1 MGVCSYQS
9 TRINQ
14 TNTRHAHYIPESSSD
29 YLLNSIVKIETND
42 EKIATGF
49 FMKANINNRKINLL
63 LTCNHVITKNL
74 ISQKTTI
81 KILYG
86 KKIKETTKIIDFDF
100 NKRFIRSFESPI
112 DITLIEIIENDDIP
126 EEKYLFPELNYKNG
140 YNFYKGKDIYL
151 AGYPSSETYKG
162 ERCISS
168 GEIKEINDFEF
179 SHSLDARKGSS
190 GSPICLIDNKCVIGI
205 HKQGD
210 KIKPINYGT
219 FIGCV
224 LDELEKQ
231 ITKEYDILSEYE
243 KSDSKR
249 CRKCGEIY
257 QILLVTRRQGDLKEV
272 PLWRIQGRSNNQQKE
287 DIEIGFLT
295 FPPEWDE
302 FPCVSYYDDKA
313 LELIENGNCIMK
325 NCDGKLDF
333 IKFKIPT
340 YHLFDN

>member
-1 MGVCSYQS
+1 MGVSSS
-9 TRINQ
+9 TRIEQ
-14 TNTRHAHYIPESSSD
+14 TNTKHAHYIPESSSD

-42 EKIATGF
+42 KKIATGF
-49 FMKANINNRKINLL
+49 FMKVNINNRKINLL

-74 ISQKTTI
+74 ISQKASI

-86 KKIKETTKIIDFDF
+86 KKIKETTKIIDLDF
-100 NKRFIRSFESPI
+100 NKRFIRSFEHPI
-112 DITLIEIIENDDIP
+112 DITLIEIIENDEIP
-126 EEKYLFPELNYKNG
+126 EEKYLFPDLNYKNG

-151 AGYPSSETYKG
+151 AGYPSSETNKG

-168 GEIKEINDFEF
+168 GEIKEIKNFEF

-219 FIGCV
+219 FIGWV

-243 KSDSKR
+243 KSDYKR

-257 QILLVTRRQGDLKEV
+257 QILQMICRQGDLKEV
-272 PLWRIQGRSNNQQKE
+272 PSWWIQGRSNNLPKE
-287 DIEIGFLT
+287 DIELKVLT
-295 FPPEWDE
+295 VPPEWDDG
-302 FPCVSYYDDKA
+302 FLCVSHYDDKA
-313 LELIENGNCIMK
+313 LEDIENGNCIMK

-340 YHLFDN
+340 FHLFDN